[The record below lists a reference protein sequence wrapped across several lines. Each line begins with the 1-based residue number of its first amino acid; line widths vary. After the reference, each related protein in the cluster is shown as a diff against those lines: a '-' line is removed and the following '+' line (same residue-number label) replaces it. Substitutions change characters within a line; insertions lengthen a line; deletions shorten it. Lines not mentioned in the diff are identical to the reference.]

1 MLRGYFYS
9 GKDKVR
15 HMNLRRISTLVS
27 LLMLLPISSANA
39 APVYVFPVA
48 GCEVNYA
55 RAHHDYAATD
65 ILAKAGCK
73 FVAPINGVV
82 DEVNRTDSWKGKTNL
97 GIDRGGL
104 YVSIIG
110 EDGVRYYGSHLR
122 TIPASIQPGVAVK
135 AGRLLGAIGS
145 TGSARGTAPHLHFGI
160 SWPTPPQTWWVRR
173 GEVLPWK
180 YLDAWKAGKDLSPVK
195 EVNARKLKVGEIP
208 PVPKK

>member
-1 MLRGYFYS
+1 
-9 GKDKVR
+9 
-15 HMNLRRISTLVS
+15 MNLRRISRLLALV
-27 LLMLLPISSANA
+27 MLLPLSSANA
-39 APVYVFPVA
+39 APIYVFPVA

-55 RAHHDYAATD
+55 KAHHDYAATD

-82 DEVNRTDSWKGKTNL
+82 DEVNRIDAWSGKTNL

-110 EDGVRYYGSHLR
+110 DDGVRYYGSHLR
-122 TIPASIQPGVAVK
+122 SIPASIQPGVVVK
-135 AGRLLGAIGS
+135 AGRLLGTIGA

-160 SWPTPPQTWWVRR
+160 SWPTPAQTWWVRR

-208 PVPKK
+208 PVPK